1 MGKRAWV
8 LLPLVAIIVTA
19 AGCGGGDEKTSVR
32 VALDWFPW
40 SNHSGLYIAK
50 EKGYFAE
57 EGLDVTIYTP
67 NDPSTVL
74 VTVGAGQ
81 DEFGLS
87 YQVEVLLAQEQGV
100 PAVLSGAATLG
111 TSPARELQKSVA
123 DAFQADVA
131 AEVSGDPRERLQ
143 DTLVE
148 LKDLKAR
155 LDAVRQTRAA

>member
-1 MGKRAWV
+1 MFRPQDLDALRAIQT
-8 LLPLVAIIVTA
+8 LV
-19 AGCGGGDEKTSVR
+19 
-32 VALDWFPW
+32 
-40 SNHSGLYIAK
+40 H
-50 EKGYFAE
+50 EKGMT
-57 EGLDVTIYTP
+57 LK
-67 NDPSTVL
+67 
-74 VTVGAGQ
+74 GAKA
-81 DEFGLS
+81 
-87 YQVEVLLAQEQGV
+87 LLAEQGV

-123 DAFQADVA
+123 DAFEADVA